1 MKQKININ
9 IRVLYNEDGIS
20 FKKLNEEI
28 EKLSK
33 SMASAA
39 YTTKDS
45 INTFNLLIKSL
56 EESIKS

>member
-1 MKQKININ
+1 MKQGININ
-9 IRVLYNEDGIS
+9 IQIS

-33 SMASAA
+33 TMASAA